1 MLFEKMNG
9 SIIMAT
15 NRLFWE
21 DPYQDKCEANVVKI
35 NNNEIVLDQT
45 VFYAFSGGQASDVG
59 TINDIPITEAR
70 KAGKDIIYILES
82 PPEFNE
88 GDKVNIKIDWDNRY
102 RLMKLHAAS
111 HIIYF
116 IFQEKTGIKKLIGS
130 NVTKDKGRLDYEH
143 PESISELLPEIE
155 SKANEV
161 FTQNAEIKVYPDEA
175 DPGKRWWECM
185 GWKVPC
191 GGTHVKNTNEI
202 GNIRLKRKNIGSG
215 KERIEIYLL

>member
-1 MLFEKMNG
+1 
-9 SIIMAT
+9 MAT

-21 DPYQDKCEANVVKI
+21 DPYKDKCEANVVKI
-35 NNNEIVLDQT
+35 DNNEIVLDQT

-59 TINDIPITEAR
+59 TINDIPIIEAR
-70 KAGKDIIYILES
+70 KAGEDIVYVLES

-88 GDKVNIKIDWDNRY
+88 GEKVNIIIDWDNRY

-111 HIIYF
+111 HIVYF

-161 FTQNAEIKVYPDEA
+161 FTQDAEIKVYPDEA

-191 GGTHVKNTNEI
+191 GGTHVNNTNEI

-215 KERIEIYLL
+215 KERIEIYLA

>member
-1 MLFEKMNG
+1 
-9 SIIMAT
+9 MAT

-21 DPYQDKCEANVVKI
+21 DPYKDKCEANVVKI
-35 NNNEIVLDQT
+35 DNNEIVLDQT

-70 KAGKDIIYILES
+70 KAGEDIIYILES
-82 PPEFNE
+82 PPKFNE
-88 GDKVNIKIDWDNRY
+88 GDKVNVTIDWDNRY

-161 FTQNAEIKVYPDEA
+161 FTQDMEIKVYPDEA

-191 GGTHVKNTNEI
+191 GGTHVRNTNEI

-215 KERIEIYLL
+215 KERIEIYLV

>member
-1 MLFEKMNG
+1 
-9 SIIMAT
+9 MAT

-21 DPYQDKCEANVVKI
+21 DPYKDKCEANVVKI
-35 NNNEIVLDQT
+35 DNNEIVLDQT

-70 KAGKDIIYILES
+70 KAGEEIIYLLES
-82 PPEFNE
+82 PPKFNE

-161 FTQNAEIKVYPDEA
+161 FTQDAEIKVYPDEA

-215 KERIEIYLL
+215 KERIEIYLA

>member
-1 MLFEKMNG
+1 M
-9 SIIMAT
+9 IT

-21 DPYQDKCEANVVKI
+21 DPYRTECEANVLKVQD
-35 NNNEIVLDQT
+35 NEIVLDQT

-59 TINDIPITEAR
+59 TINDIPVIEAK
-70 KAGKDIIYILES
+70 KAGDEIVYVLEK
-82 PPEFNE
+82 PPEFKQ
-88 GDKVNIKIDWDNRY
+88 GDKVNVKIDWENRY

-116 IFQEKTGIKKLIGS
+116 IFQDNTGIKKLIGS

-143 PESISELLPEIE
+143 PESIASILPDIE
-155 SKANEV
+155 SKANEI
-161 FTQNAEIKVYPDEA
+161 FNEDSEIRMYPDTA
-175 DPGKRWWECM
+175 DQNKRWWECM

-191 GGTHVKNTNEI
+191 GGTHVKSTKEI

-215 KERIEIYLL
+215 KERIEIYLE

>member
-1 MLFEKMNG
+1 MV
-9 SIIMAT
+9 T

-21 DPYQDKCEANVVKI
+21 DPYKTECEANVMRT
-35 NNNEIVLDQT
+35 NDNEVVLDQT
-45 VFYAFSGGQASDVG
+45 IFYAFSGGQASDVG
-59 TINDIPITEAR
+59 IINDIPVKEA
-70 KAGKDIIYILES
+70 KKVGDDIVYVLET
-82 PPEFNE
+82 PPVFNE
-88 GDKVNIKIDWDNRY
+88 GDKVNVKIDWDNRY

-155 SKANEV
+155 SKANEM
-161 FTQNAEIKVYPDEA
+161 FNQDEEIKVYPDET
-175 DPGKRWWECM
+175 DPAKRWWECL

-191 GGTHVKNTNEI
+191 GGTHVRSTKEI

-215 KERIEIYLL
+215 KERIEIYLA